1 MIQALFLLVSFLKSG
16 LKNQTE
22 LALENLA
29 LRQQLAILKR
39 ERPHV
44 RLRRR
49 DRLFW
54 ACLSSVWQRWRE
66 SLIVVKPETVVQWH
80 QKGFALYWTHLSKHC
95 GASRPGTGKE
105 IRELVRKMAN
115 ANPTWGS
122 PRIHGELLKLGIKI
136 SERTVARLIPKKRN
150 PPSQTWRT
158 FLDNHVKDLV
168 SIDFFV
174 VPTATFRILFVL
186 VVLAHDRRRVVHFN
200 VTDHPTARWTGEQLI
215 QAFPDGS
222 EPRFLLRDRDRIYGE
237 EFKERIQAIGIE
249 EIMTAPRSPWQNPF
263 CERLIGSIRRDCL
276 NHVIILGESHLRR
289 ILGRYFLYYQKYRTH
304 LSLEKDAPEPR
315 PIQEVSLG
323 EVIEIPE
330 VGGLHHH
337 YERRAA

>member
-1 MIQALFLLVSFLKSG
+1 MMEALILLFSFLKSG

-29 LRQQLAILKR
+29 LRQQLAIPKR
-39 ERPHV
+39 NRPHA
-44 RLRRR
+44 RLKKG

-54 ACLSSVWQRWRE
+54 TCLSNFWQKWRE
-66 SLIVVKPETVVQWH
+66 SLIVVKPETVIRWH
-80 QKGFALYWTHLSKHC
+80 RRGFAIYWTRLSKDHA
-95 GASRPGTGKE
+95 GRPGTS
-105 IRELVRKMAN
+105 REFRDLVRKMAD

-122 PRIHGELLKLGIKI
+122 PRIHGELLKVGIKI
-136 SERTVARLIPKKRN
+136 SERTVARLMPKKRN

-168 SIDFFV
+168 SVDFFV
-174 VPTATFRILFVL
+174 VPTATFRVLFVL
-186 VVLAHDRRRVVHFN
+186 VVLAHDRRRLVHFN
-200 VTDHPTARWTGEQLI
+200 VTEHPTARWTGEQII

-222 EPRFLLRDRDRIYGE
+222 EPRYLQRDRDKIYGE
-237 EFKERIQAIGIE
+237 EFKERIQALSIK

-263 CERLIGSIRRDCL
+263 CERLIGSVRRDCL
-276 NHVIILGESHLRR
+276 NHVVILGDSHLRK
-289 ILGRYFLYYQKYRTH
+289 ILGRYFHYYHKYRTH

-315 PIQEVSLG
+315 PIQAVNLG
-323 EVIEIPE
+323 EIIEIPE

-337 YERRAA
+337 YERCAA

>member
-1 MIQALFLLVSFLKSG
+1 MMDALILLFSFLKSG

-29 LRQQLAILKR
+29 LRQQLTILKR
-39 ERPHV
+39 NRPHV
-44 RLRRR
+44 RLKKG

-54 ACLSSVWQRWRE
+54 ACLSHFWQNWRE
-66 SLIVVKPETVVQWH
+66 SLILVKPETVVRWH
-80 QKGFALYWTHLSKHC
+80 RRGFAIYWTRLSKHHA
-95 GASRPGTGKE
+95 GRQGTSKE
-105 IRELVRKMAN
+105 FRDLVRKMAD

-136 SERTVARLIPKKRN
+136 SERTVARLMPKKRN

-158 FLDNHVKDLV
+158 FLDNHVRDLV

-174 VPTATFRILFVL
+174 VPTATFRVLFVL

-200 VTDHPTARWTGEQLI
+200 VTEHPTARWTGEQII
-215 QAFPDGS
+215 QAFPGGS
-222 EPRFLLRDRDRIYGE
+222 EPRYLLRDRDSIYGS
-237 EFKERIQAIGIE
+237 EFRERIRATGIE
-249 EIMTAPRSPWQNPF
+249 EIRTAPRSPWQNPF
-263 CERLIGSIRRDCL
+263 CERLIGSVRRDCL
-276 NHVIILGESHLRR
+276 NHVIILGESHLRK
-289 ILGRYFLYYQKYRTH
+289 ILARYFDYYHKYRTH
-304 LSLEKDAPEPR
+304 LSLDKDAPERR
-315 PIQEVSLG
+315 PIQDAKLG

>member
-1 MIQALFLLVSFLKSG
+1 MLEALFLVVSLIKSSLKS
-16 LKNQTE
+16 QAE
-22 LALENLA
+22 LARENLA

-39 ERPHV
+39 ERPHA
-44 RLRRR
+44 RLRQR

-54 ACLSSVWQRWRE
+54 VSLSAIWQRWRE
-66 SLIVVKPETVVQWH
+66 SLLVVKPETVVRWH
-80 QKGFALYWTHLSKHC
+80 RKGFALYWTCLSQHHAA
-95 GASRPGTGKE
+95 GRPGTGKD
-105 IRELVRKMAN
+105 IRELVCKMAN

-136 SERTVARLIPKKRN
+136 SERTVARLMPKNRK

-186 VVLAHDRRRVVHFN
+186 IILAHDRRRIVHFN
-200 VTDHPTARWTGEQLI
+200 VTEHPTARWTGEQII
-215 QAFPDGS
+215 QAFPDESG
-222 EPRFLLRDRDRIYGE
+222 PRYLLRDRDSIYGE
-237 EFKERIQAIGIE
+237 EFRERIEAIGIE
-249 EIMTAPRSPWQNPF
+249 EVITAPRSPWQNPF
-263 CERLIGSIRRDCL
+263 CERLIGSVRRDCL
-276 NHVIILGESHLRR
+276 NHVIILEESHLRK
-289 ILGRYFLYYQKYRTH
+289 ILARHFRYYHKYRTH
-304 LSLEKDAPEPR
+304 LSLAKDAPEPR
-315 PIQEVSLG
+315 AIQELGLG
-323 EVIEIPE
+323 EVVEIPE